1 MDLGLPYR
9 SGAALLVD
17 LKANPATAAVP
28 VIVVSAYTDA
38 LPRERVALAA
48 AVIAKP
54 FAPATLLAALL
65 AAA

>member
-1 MDLGLPYR
+1 LDLGLPYR
-9 SGAALLVD
+9 SGAALLAD
-17 LKANPATAAVP
+17 LKAHPATAVIP

-38 LPRERVALAA
+38 LPRERAALAA

-54 FAPATLLAALL
+54 FAPATLLAALH